1 MYYNKLYTSLVRTRR
16 TNPDNVENCMFPKG
30 GRNPN
35 KKEFDELLRKMANL
49 SKEGEAEEK
58 EKKNPQK

>member
-1 MYYNKLYTSLVRTRR
+1 
-16 TNPDNVENCMFPKG
+16 MFLKG

-35 KKEFDELLRKMANL
+35 KEEFDELLRKMANL